1 MGLVREVTGAHPAL
15 VEMFFA
21 HGALISIATA
31 IGMEARQR
39 CELDQQMGEPYRASA
54 SESWTWS

>member
-1 MGLVREVTGAHPAL
+1 VREVTGAHPAL

-31 IGMEARQR
+31 IGMEEIAVRPLWADYPPVFPEEVKR
-39 CELDQQMGEPYRASA
+39 
-54 SESWTWS
+54 